1 MAGERSGNAR
11 VAGGMVPADLVRAAA
26 VIHPALGPDAA
37 WGVVVMR
44 RAAADG
50 HSYQARLVK
59 VTPRDVASAEAS
71 PTFLTGGPRDDS
83 PAFSA
88 DGRWLWFVRRRVP
101 EEGDQVMRLPTGGG
115 EAEPVGPPLWGLGGI
130 VAVPGHDAVIAV
142 ARGPVESR
150 GPTFP
155 RAYTRR
161 QWQLDGVGYFPRE
174 AQNLWWVAPGQ
185 APERLTDGPYDCEL
199 PAVSP
204 DGALLVFS
212 RVADEQRA
220 QMAEPDLFRLDLRR
234 TGPPER
240 LTDGPGP
247 RHAPAITASGHIF
260 CLGHD
265 GAFGP
270 ATQGR
275 LLQWDPERGL
285 EPVPLP
291 DDVAVG
297 HVIGSDWNAAAR
309 LARPVALGETV
320 WVLASGRGRTEMW
333 RIGEAGGERVSAA
346 TAVVDD
352 MAVGGTA
359 GDPVVL
365 YTGSSLDQPPEA
377 YWQGGGVTG
386 PVTRFNAW
394 ARPRLAPVRAM
405 AVRAADG
412 VEIPAFVVGAGEE
425 KVRRPLILYVHGGP
439 HNAYGET
446 VRFDAHVMASRGYRV
461 LLVNPRGSMSY
472 GQAFAD
478 AVRGDWG
485 GDDMQDLLTVLDAV
499 LAEGLAD
506 PERLYVTGASYGGFM
521 TAWLVGHTD
530 RFAAAS
536 TVVPVINLLSFF
548 GTSDI
553 GWWFVP
559 GELGATPWTDRDL
572 LWRRSPLAY
581 ADRVRT
587 PTQVMAGEEDRRC
600 PIEQAEQFYTAL
612 LHYGVETEF
621 LRYPGAHGFGAQGRP
636 VDRMDRLERL
646 LDWFDRHG
654 GGDEKA

>member
-1 MAGERSGNAR
+1 VAGERDGEKR
-11 VAGGMVPADLVRAAA
+11 LGGIVPADLVRAAA
-26 VIHPALGPDAA
+26 VVHPALAPEAS
-37 WGVVVMR
+37 WGVVVVR
-44 RAAADG
+44 TAAADG

-59 VTPRDVASAEAS
+59 VTADDRGKPDAPAM
-71 PTFLTGGPRDDS
+71 FLTQGPRDDT
-83 PAFSA
+83 PIFSA
-88 DGRWLWFVRRRVP
+88 DGRWLWFVRHRTP
-101 EEGDQVMRLPTGGG
+101 EEGDLVMRLPTGGG
-115 EAEPVGPPLWGLGGI
+115 EAEPVGPPFWGLAGM
-130 VAVPGHDAVIAV
+130 VALPGHDAVIVV
-142 ARGPVESR
+142 ARGLAEGRS
-150 GPTFP
+150 PTFP

-174 AQNLWWVAPGQ
+174 AQNLWWVAPGET
-185 APERLTDGPYDCEL
+185 PERLTDGPYDCEV

-204 DGALLVFS
+204 DGTFAVLS
-212 RVADEQRA
+212 RVAGEQRA
-220 QMAEPDLFRLDLRR
+220 ELAEPDLFRLDLRR
-234 TGPPER
+234 GGPLVR
-240 LTDGPGP
+240 LTEGPGP
-247 RHAPAITASGHIF
+247 RHAPVVTTSGRIY

-265 GAFGP
+265 RAFGP

-275 LLQWDPERGL
+275 LLRWDGRGGL
-285 EPVPLP
+285 AVVSLP
-291 DDVAVG
+291 NDVAVG
-297 HVIGSDWNAAAR
+297 QVIGSDWNAAAR
-309 LARPVALGETV
+309 PARPVALGETV
-320 WVLASGRGRTEMW
+320 WVLGSRRGRTEIW
-333 RIGEAGGERVSAA
+333 RVDEARVDPVAA
-346 TAVVDD
+346 QVAVVDD
-352 MAVGGTA
+352 LAVAGTPA
-359 GDPVVL
+359 APVVL
-365 YTGSSLDQPPEA
+365 HTGSSLDRPPEA
-377 YWQGGGVTG
+377 YWMGSDGTG

-394 ARPRLAPVRAM
+394 ARPRLAPVRPM
-405 AVRAADG
+405 AVKAEDG
-412 VEIPAFVVGAGEE
+412 VQIPAFVVGGDDPEP
-425 KVRRPLILYVHGGP
+425 RPLILYVHGGP

-446 VRFDAHVMASRGYRV
+446 VRFDAQVMASRGYRV

-485 GDDMQDLLTVLDAV
+485 GGDMRDLLAVLEAL
-499 LAEGLAD
+499 LAEGGVD
-506 PERLYVTGASYGGFM
+506 PQRLYVTGASYGGFM
-521 TAWLVGHTD
+521 TAWLVGHTE

-581 ADRVRT
+581 ADQVRT

-646 LDWFDRHG
+646 LDWFDRHRRP
-654 GGDEKA
+654 DEKA